1 MTEYLVT
8 PELVSLAKVLEK
20 DLEDIGVNLQKI
32 VDWSTEYTYQCYKRS
47 RIASP
52 LIPPG
57 FYESFY
63 KREDIEIME
72 ERFLREQN
80 ELKG

>member
-20 DLEDIGVNLQKI
+20 DLEDIGFNLQKI
-32 VDWSTEYTYQCYKRS
+32 VDWATENTYQCYKRS

-52 LIPPG
+52 LLPVG

-80 ELKG
+80 ELNH